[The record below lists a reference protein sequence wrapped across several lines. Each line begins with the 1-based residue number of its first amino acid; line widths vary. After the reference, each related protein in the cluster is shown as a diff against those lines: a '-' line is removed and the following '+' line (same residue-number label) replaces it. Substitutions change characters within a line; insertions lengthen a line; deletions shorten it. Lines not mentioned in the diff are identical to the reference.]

1 MDMMKNMMIGAIMN
15 GVTQLKKNINK
26 FYVKMNLK
34 TKNVQLNNPKK
45 NKLKKLLKMLKN
57 PHMI

>member
-45 NKLKKLLKMLKN
+45 NKLKKLLKT
-57 PHMI
+57 